1 MQVKGEEQVE
11 AHPEPSHPTSFVDLW
26 YDYTQEELKWGLVT
40 EELFELPKELLPVYH
55 SNHGMSLHHII

>member
-11 AHPEPSHPTSFVDLW
+11 IEEPRAEPVHPTSFADHW
-26 YDYTQEELKWGLVT
+26 NDYTKDELKWGLVT

-55 SNHGMSLHHII
+55 SNHGMN